1 MNKILDVM
9 EDIKQNITDNQYKII
24 MDSLMEIKNGNEKE
38 ERVTRLYYSQQEFD
52 KMTKVMIKLSI
63 EIYFE
68 YTDDEKDVV
77 WSDSIKTLIGSYL
90 EKHKIGLDS
99 YRLEDYI
106 LEILKNN
113 NSIIKSINP
122 KNLNHVYC
130 ELCLRKP
137 KIKDYNNLIDSII
150 QISPPYRDAN
160 YCHS

>member
-24 MDSLMEIKNGNEKE
+24 MDSLMEIKNGKEKE

-52 KMTKVMIKLSI
+52 EMTKVMVKLSI

-68 YTDDEKDVV
+68 YTDDENDVV
-77 WSDSIKTLIGSYL
+77 WSDSIKTLIGNYL

-113 NSIIKSINP
+113 NTIIIGDFFK
-122 KNLNHVYC
+122 
-130 ELCLRKP
+130 
-137 KIKDYNNLIDSII
+137 KIKH
-150 QISPPYRDAN
+150 RK
-160 YCHS
+160 

>member
-24 MDSLMEIKNGNEKE
+24 MDSLMEIKNGKEKE
-38 ERVTRLYYSQQEFD
+38 ERITRLYYSQQEFD
-52 KMTKVMIKLSI
+52 EMTKVMVKLSI
-63 EIYFE
+63 DIFFE
-68 YTDDEKDVV
+68 YTDDESDVV

-113 NSIIKSINP
+113 NTIIIGDFLK
-122 KNLNHVYC
+122 
-130 ELCLRKP
+130 
-137 KIKDYNNLIDSII
+137 KIKHRNL
-150 QISPPYRDAN
+150 
-160 YCHS
+160 

>member
-1 MNKILDVM
+1 MNKILDVV
-9 EDIKQNITDNQYKII
+9 EDIKQNITDNQYKTI
-24 MDSLMEIKNGNEKE
+24 MDSLMEIKNGKEKE

-52 KMTKVMIKLSI
+52 EMTKVMVKLSI

-68 YTDDEKDVV
+68 YTDDENDVV

-113 NSIIKSINP
+113 NTIIIGDFFK
-122 KNLNHVYC
+122 
-130 ELCLRKP
+130 
-137 KIKDYNNLIDSII
+137 KIKH
-150 QISPPYRDAN
+150 RK
-160 YCHS
+160 

>member
-9 EDIKQNITDNQYKII
+9 EDIKQNITDKEYKTI
-24 MDSLMEIKNGNEKE
+24 MDSLMEIQNGKEKE

-52 KMTKVMIKLSI
+52 EMTKEMVKLSI

-68 YTDDEKDVV
+68 YTDDENDVV

-99 YRLEDYI
+99 SRLEDYI

-113 NSIIKSINP
+113 NTIIIGDFLK
-122 KNLNHVYC
+122 K
-130 ELCLRKP
+130 
-137 KIKDYNNLIDSII
+137 
-150 QISPPYRDAN
+150 
-160 YCHS
+160 